1 MRAFALAFVIV
12 CTACTQAQY
21 AASVNSGTVVNTSS
35 VHVQAN
41 ASSVFGIALVAATIA
56 ASASQDPGAAGTYPG
71 FTDWIWSRPPP
82 MNPDRAIAEQ
92 DCTKPIVFTENLR
105 CR

>member
-1 MRAFALAFVIV
+1 LWR
-12 CTACTQAQY
+12 
-21 AASVNSGTVVNTSS
+21 
-35 VHVQAN
+35 
-41 ASSVFGIALVAATIA
+41 
-56 ASASQDPGAAGTYPG
+56 
-71 FTDWIWSRPPP
+71 RPPP

>member
-1 MRAFALAFVIV
+1 MRAVALALFTL
-12 CTACTQAQY
+12 CTACTHAQY
-21 AASVNSGTVVNTSS
+21 TASFNSGTVVNTSS
-35 VHVQAN
+35 VHVQTN
-41 ASSVFGIALVAATIA
+41 ASSAFGIALVAATIA
-56 ASASQDPGAAGTYPG
+56 AGASQDPREAGTYPG